1 MTSELHKK
9 QRTMKD
15 LVKWTAVLSLN
26 LNSLLD
32 KKLETFG
39 INSSQ
44 FVYILKICRNPGM
57 TRECIFHEIYR
68 NPSNISRALTQL
80 EEKGYLTKEPS
91 REDRRTCH
99 LYPTKKAQEV
109 YGQIEEILSGCDQEI
124 MEVFSEEE
132 KEIFPGILKKAAL
145 RAVEMNEKGREKGG
159 NKVE

>member
-1 MTSELHKK
+1 MTSEQHEE
-9 QRTMKD
+9 QRSMKD

-32 KKLETFG
+32 RKLEPFG

-44 FVYILKICRNPGM
+44 FVYILKVCRKPGI
-57 TRECIFHEIYR
+57 TRECIFREIYR

-99 LYPTKKAQEV
+99 LYPTEKAQEV
-109 YGQIEEILSGCDQEI
+109 FEKIEEILSVCDQEV
-124 MEVFSEEE
+124 MEIFSEEE

-145 RAVEMNEKGREKGG
+145 RAIEMNEKEREKGG
-159 NKVE
+159 KVDV